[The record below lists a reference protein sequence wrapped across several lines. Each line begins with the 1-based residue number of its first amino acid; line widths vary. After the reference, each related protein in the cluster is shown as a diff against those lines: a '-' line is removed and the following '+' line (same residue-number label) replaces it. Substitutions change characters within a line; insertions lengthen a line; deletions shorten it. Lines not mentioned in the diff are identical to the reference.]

1 MPVESRILGFVL
13 VESGILGFGIWHTAQ
28 GIRNPT
34 NDSDS
39 TTSFPGLFPLKKMG
53 PWERGCGVPL
63 TKNPQSSTWNPDSTV
78 WNPESKT
85 VLDSL
90 IWGD

>member
-1 MPVESRILGFVL
+1 MQGNPESGKFLL
-13 VESGILGFGIWHTAQ
+13 VESGILGFGIRNSDQ

-34 NDSDS
+34 ND
-39 TTSFPGLFPLKKMG
+39 
-53 PWERGCGVPL
+53 
-63 TKNPQSSTWNPDSTV
+63 WNPESTA

-90 IWGD
+90 TWDDMYSETLLEKENFIMTLLQVLWSSPLSDRKASP